1 MRYCRGFAALFAVK
15 LCFTGDAPN
24 SIAAMPPLTLRR
36 RRLRRSLEVKP
47 RRKSTAFPQIDGH
60 SPKSSEIMR
69 MEEVKPALWRC
80 SQTHEERSQ
89 GNGDLVLPHGA
100 GYPQRAIATHDN
112 MILTTADVRPYIA
125 YLSCHAGGFAEES
138 RCLQNLRNKTGVIP
152 FIRLKY

>member
-1 MRYCRGFAALFAVK
+1 METLSSTPKGYIDQWSVCDSAIASFRGRAALFAVK

-89 GNGDLVLPHGA
+89 GNGDLVLPQGA
-100 GYPQRAIATHDN
+100 GYPQRVIARRDN
-112 MILTTADVRPYIA
+112 MIETSPTSPRISHAVRCG
-125 YLSCHAGGFAEES
+125 S
-138 RCLQNLRNKTGVIP
+138 N
-152 FIRLKY
+152 